1 MKMYED
7 DDIKEYKIRKKTQ
20 DVNKSEE
27 DQKNEENLSEEDS
40 HIREMGTL
48 PLKESGSHHI
58 ELLTIIGE
66 VEGHEALSERAKTT
80 KYEHILPKLAMVE
93 DDDEVDGLL
102 ILLNT
107 VGGDVEAGLAIAEMI
122 ASLSKPTVSLVLGG
136 GHSIGVPLAVS
147 ADYSFIVPSATMVI
161 HPVRSSGMFIGV
173 MQSYRNLVKTQDRIT
188 SFVSSHSKITVE
200 RLEYL
205 MLDTAALVKDVGT
218 MLEGEEAVREG
229 LIDEVGGIREALRK
243 LYAMIE
249 KRKCEGTEQIQK

>member
-1 MKMYED
+1 MADNEK
-7 DDIKEYKIRKKTQ
+7 
-20 DVNKSEE
+20 VKSENIE
-27 DQKNEENLSEEDS
+27 TLKGRIFLLS
-40 HIREMGTL
+40 IT
-48 PLKESGSHHI
+48 
-58 ELLTIIGE
+58 GE

-173 MQSYRNLVKTQDRIT
+173 MQYYRNLVKTQDRIT
-188 SFVSSHSKITVE
+188 SFVSAHSDITVE
-200 RLEYL
+200 RLEHL
-205 MLDTAALVKDVGT
+205 MLDTATLVKDVGT

-229 LIDEVGGIREALRK
+229 LIDEVGGIKEALQK
-243 LYAMIE
+243 LYELIE
-249 KRKCEGTEQIQK
+249 QHKKTKELYSLSK

>member
-1 MKMYED
+1 MAEN
-7 DDIKEYKIRKKTQ
+7 ENR
-20 DVNKSEE
+20 KSENIE
-27 DQKNEENLSEEDS
+27 TLKGRIFLLS
-40 HIREMGTL
+40 IT
-48 PLKESGSHHI
+48 
-58 ELLTIIGE
+58 GE

-107 VGGDVEAGLAIAEMI
+107 DGGDVEAGLAIAEMI

>member
-1 MKMYED
+1 MADNEK
-7 DDIKEYKIRKKTQ
+7 
-20 DVNKSEE
+20 VKSENIE
-27 DQKNEENLSEEDS
+27 TLKGRIFLLS
-40 HIREMGTL
+40 IT
-48 PLKESGSHHI
+48 
-58 ELLTIIGE
+58 GE

>member
-1 MKMYED
+1 MLAMAEN
-7 DDIKEYKIRKKTQ
+7 ENR
-20 DVNKSEE
+20 KSENIE
-27 DQKNEENLSEEDS
+27 
-40 HIREMGTL
+40 TL
-48 PLKESGSHHI
+48 KGRI
-58 ELLTIIGE
+58 FLLCITGE